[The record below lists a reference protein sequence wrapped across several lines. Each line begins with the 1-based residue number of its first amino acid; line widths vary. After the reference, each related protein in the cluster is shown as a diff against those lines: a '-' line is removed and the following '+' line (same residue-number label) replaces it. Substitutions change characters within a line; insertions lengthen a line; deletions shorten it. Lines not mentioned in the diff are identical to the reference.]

1 MQYAKIGFLIA
12 SIAMFPLEMIPCK
25 NSIEE
30 LFFKENK
37 MTYDSALVR
46 YTKLHKEQVAVHC
59 PFQFIQSEGY
69 SDIEDMRRPVR

>member
-1 MQYAKIGFLIA
+1 LEAPGYYNIGIMQYAKIGFLIA

-37 MTYDSALVR
+37 MTSN
-46 YTKLHKEQVAVHC
+46 
-59 PFQFIQSEGY
+59 
-69 SDIEDMRRPVR
+69 